1 METQKHGFVWE
12 DNIKRIVFGLTDA
25 EITATSYTAKH
36 DIPAAVN
43 RRDPSVN
50 VSVKT
55 TSAATKV
62 DMADALRI
70 HDAVSTEQL
79 HVIVLQWRQATPT
92 TKQLQTV
99 IELDLTGATAELFG
113 TVTADELTALR
124 TLIVGIPHGR
134 HATAEEK
141 ASYMTLKKSLEAKC
155 GAIRLHPKIDS
166 KSQRRLQCSFNWTAF
181 AERYPERVVAR
192 GSADGKF
199 RDATITTSV
208 ESGVRQFAHPPP

>member
-12 DNIKRIVFGLTDA
+12 DNIKRAVFGLTDA
-25 EITATSYTAKH
+25 EINAPSYTAKH

-43 RRDPSVN
+43 RRDAGVN
-50 VSVKT
+50 VSVK
-55 TSAATKV
+55 ATKEAKKV
-62 DMADALRI
+62 EMADALRI
-70 HDAVSTEQL
+70 YHAVVTEQI
-79 HVIVLQWRQATPT
+79 HVIIIYYSQATPT

-134 HATAEEK
+134 HATVEEK
-141 ASYMTLKKSLEAKC
+141 AAYMTLKKSLEAKG